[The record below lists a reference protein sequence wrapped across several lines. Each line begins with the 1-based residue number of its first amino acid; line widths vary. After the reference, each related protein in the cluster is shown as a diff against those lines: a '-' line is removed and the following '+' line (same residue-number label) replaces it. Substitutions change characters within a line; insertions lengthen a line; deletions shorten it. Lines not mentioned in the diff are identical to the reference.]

1 MKCCVS
7 ICVNEHKSSF
17 GVPKDNILL
26 KEWEKSLGMNLESRF
41 RVCASHFKKDDI
53 INQWVSG
60 QGLSKYSVST

>member
-41 RVCASHFKKDDI
+41 RVCVSHFKKYDI
-53 INQWVSG
+53 INQ
-60 QGLSKYSVST
+60 